1 MSDTKDADLEDIF
14 TEIGDFGPYQLVTVS
29 LFLILNILTGATF
42 MVSISF
48 RILFQQSLISTVFL
62 DLYHFDEYIRLSVSE
77 EFKQS
82 KKVSQK

>member
-42 MVSISF
+42 MVCISF
-48 RILFQQSLISTVFL
+48 RVLSQQPLNCALFL
-62 DLYHFDEYIRLSVSE
+62 DLYDFDEYIRLSVSE
-77 EFKQS
+77 AFEQS
-82 KKVSQK
+82 KKVSHK